1 MDTWHEKGLYSSY
14 TVLGTLSVEPTNV
27 CHIFCPKKCTVYSVN
42 KLPSVTS
49 MSDTVLHT
57 EDTGVKEV

>member
-27 CHIFCPKKCTVYSVN
+27 CHIFCPKN
-42 KLPSVTS
+42 
-49 MSDTVLHT
+49 VLFIQST
-57 EDTGVKEV
+57 NSLQSPQCQTLYYTLRIQV